1 MAVDIKKLDVD
12 TFALSGH
19 KIGAPKGISALYVKE
34 GLRLHPLISGGGQE
48 QGLRAGTENY
58 YYIGGLALAAKLI
71 LEDRDKKN
79 TAMAAMK
86 DALLKAL
93 AKEDVE
99 FSINGNGDENDVPYI
114 LIYPFP
120 GSNPRCFS
128 IIWKGST
135 FMSLKVPLATPVP
148 RAAAKL

>member
-1 MAVDIKKLDVD
+1 MDIKNWTWIL
-12 TFALSGH
+12 FALSGH
-19 KIGAPKGISALYVKE
+19 KIGAPKGIGALYVKE
-34 GLRLHPLISGGGQE
+34 GLRIHPLISGGGQE

-93 AKEDVE
+93 AK
-99 FSINGNGDENDVPYI
+99 
-114 LIYPFP
+114 
-120 GSNPRCFS
+120 
-128 IIWKGST
+128 KT
-135 FMSLKVPLATPVP
+135 
-148 RAAAKL
+148 